1 MIAPTT
7 ATLEDAVAEL
17 VAAGSGVDYNSVL
30 SGNKGT
36 PVPDELFA
44 SLVLIHQAIEGVPA
58 TVMSL
63 ASDEADLD
71 ALTIA
76 TVRGRYSVQWFR
88 TGAHNAA
95 ARLSVW
101 VWSPEGVAQAQKS
114 DLTVLRV
121 SDVRHLDDVVSGA
134 WEERA
139 GLDIDVGYTQKIDQT
154 VGRLK
159 AAPIEVG
166 AGGSTETITVEV

>member
-7 ATLEDAVAEL
+7 QSLERAVRGF
-17 VAAGSGVDYNSVL
+17 VAVGSGLESRRVRP
-30 SGNKGT
+30 GNQGG
-36 PVPDELFA
+36 PVPDGLFA
-44 SLVLIHQAIEGVPA
+44 SVMLIHQAIEGIPA

-63 ASDEADLD
+63 ASGEADLN
-71 ALTIA
+71 ALTVA

-88 TGAHNAA
+88 TGAHDASK
-95 ARLSVW
+95 RLSVW
-101 VWSPEGVAQAQKS
+101 VWSPEGVAQAQQA

-121 SDVRHLDDVVSGA
+121 SDVRQLDDVVSGA

-139 GLDIDVGYTQKIDQT
+139 GLDIDVGYTQRIDQT
-154 VGRLK
+154 VDYLK

>member
-7 ATLEDAVAEL
+7 ARLEDAVAEL
-17 VAAGSGVDYNSVL
+17 VAAGSGLDYNSVL

-36 PVPDELFA
+36 PVPDGLFA
-44 SLVLIHQAIEGVPA
+44 SLVLIHQAIEGIPA

-63 ASDEADLD
+63 APDGADLN
-71 ALTIA
+71 APTVA

-88 TGAHNAA
+88 TGAHDAA
-95 ARLSVW
+95 TRLSVW
-101 VWSPEGVAQAQKS
+101 AWSPEGVAQAQQA

-121 SDVRHLDDVVSGA
+121 SDVRQLDDVVSGA

-139 GLDIDVGYTQKIDQT
+139 GVDIDIGYRQVVEET
-154 VGRLK
+154 VAYLR
-159 AAPIEVG
+159 AAPIEIG
-166 AGGSTETITVEV
+166 AGGSAETITVEV

>member
-7 ATLEDAVAEL
+7 QSLERTIRGL
-17 VAAGSGVDYNSVL
+17 VAAGSDLESRRVRP
-30 SGNKGT
+30 GNQGGA
-36 PVPDELFA
+36 VPNDLFA
-44 SLVLIHQAIEGVPA
+44 TVVLIHQDIKGIPA

-63 ASDEADLD
+63 ASNGADLN
-71 ALTIA
+71 APTIA
-76 TVRGRYSVQWFR
+76 TVRGRYSVQWFH
-88 TGAHNAA
+88 TGAHDAA
-95 ARLSVW
+95 KRLSVW
-101 VWSPEGVAQAQKS
+101 VWSPEGVAQAQQA

-121 SDVRHLDDVVSGA
+121 SDVRQLDDVVSGA

>member
-7 ATLEDAVAEL
+7 QSLERAIRGL
-17 VAAGSGVDYNSVL
+17 VAAGSDLESRRVRP
-30 SGNKGT
+30 GNQGGA
-36 PVPDELFA
+36 VPNDLFA
-44 SLVLIHQAIEGVPA
+44 TVVLIHQDIEGIPA

-88 TGAHNAA
+88 TGAHDAA
-95 ARLSVW
+95 TRLSVW

-121 SDVRHLDDVVSGA
+121 SDVRQLDEVVSEA

-166 AGGSTETITVEV
+166 AGGSTEPITVEV

>member
-1 MIAPTT
+1 M
-7 ATLEDAVAEL
+7 
-17 VAAGSGVDYNSVL
+17 
-30 SGNKGT
+30 
-36 PVPDELFA
+36 
-44 SLVLIHQAIEGVPA
+44 VLIHQAIEGIPA

-88 TGAHNAA
+88 TGAHDAA
-95 ARLSVW
+95 KRLSVW
-101 VWSPEGVAQAQKS
+101 VWSPEGVAQAQQA

-121 SDVRHLDDVVSGA
+121 SDVRQLDDVVSGA

-139 GLDIDVGYTQKIDQT
+139 GLDIEVGYTQKIDQT

-166 AGGSTETITVEV
+166 TGGSTETITVEV

>member
-7 ATLEDAVAEL
+7 ASLEDAVTEL
-17 VAAGSGVDYNSVL
+17 VAAGSGLDYNSVR
-30 SGNKGT
+30 SGNKGAS
-36 PVPDELFA
+36 VPDGLFA
-44 SLVLIHQAIEGVPA
+44 SLVLIHQVIEGIPA

-63 ASDEADLD
+63 ASDEADLN

-88 TGAHNAA
+88 TGAHDAA
-95 ARLSVW
+95 TRLSVW
-101 VWSPEGVAQAQKS
+101 VWSPEGVAQAQQA

-121 SDVRHLDDVVSGA
+121 SDVRQLDDVVSGA

-139 GLDIDVGYTQKIDQT
+139 GLDIEVGHTQQIDQT
-154 VGRLK
+154 AGRLK

-166 AGGSTETITVEV
+166 AGGSTETSTVEV

>member
-7 ATLEDAVAEL
+7 QSLERAIRGL
-17 VAAGSGVDYNSVL
+17 VAAGSELESRRVRP
-30 SGNKGT
+30 GNQGGA
-36 PVPDELFA
+36 VPNDLFA
-44 SLVLIHQAIEGVPA
+44 TVVLIHQDIEGIPA

-63 ASDEADLD
+63 ASDGADLN
-71 ALTIA
+71 APTVA

-88 TGAHNAA
+88 TGAHDAA
-95 ARLSVW
+95 KRLSVW
-101 VWSPEGVAQAQKS
+101 VWSPEGVAQAQQA

-121 SDVRHLDDVVSGA
+121 SDVRQLDDVVSGA

-139 GLDIDVGYTQKIDQT
+139 GVDIDVGYRQVVEET
-154 VGRLK
+154 VDYLR

>member
-1 MIAPTT
+1 M
-7 ATLEDAVAEL
+7 AEL
-17 VAAGSGVDYNSVL
+17 VASGSGVDYNSVL

-36 PVPDELFA
+36 PVPDGLFA
-44 SLVLIHQAIEGVPA
+44 SLAMIHQAIEGMPA

-63 ASDEADLD
+63 ASGDTDLN
-71 ALTIA
+71 APTVA

-88 TGAHNAA
+88 TGAHDAA
-95 ARLSVW
+95 NRLSVW
-101 VWSPEGVAQAQKS
+101 VWSLEGAAQAQKA

-121 SDVRHLDDVVSGA
+121 SDVRQLDDVVSGA

-139 GLDIDVGYTQKIDQT
+139 GLDIDVGYTQRIDET

-159 AAPIEVG
+159 AALIEVG

>member
-7 ATLEDAVAEL
+7 ARLEDAVAEL

-36 PVPDELFA
+36 LVPDGLFA
-44 SLVLIHQAIEGVPA
+44 SLVLIHQAIEGIPA

-63 ASDEADLD
+63 ASDEADLN
-71 ALTIA
+71 ALTVA

-95 ARLSVW
+95 TRLSVW
-101 VWSPEGVAQAQKS
+101 VWSPEGVAQAQQA

-121 SDVRHLDDVVSGA
+121 SEFGSSTTWCLGP
-134 WEERA
+134 
-139 GLDIDVGYTQKIDQT
+139 
-154 VGRLK
+154 GRNEQGWTLK
-159 AAPIEVG
+159 LATRRRSTRRLAA
-166 AGGSTETITVEV
+166 

>member
-1 MIAPTT
+1 MIAPT
-7 ATLEDAVAEL
+7 AASLEDAVAKL
-17 VAAGSGVDYNSVL
+17 VAAGSGVDYNRVR
-30 SGNKGT
+30 SGNKGAS
-36 PVPDELFA
+36 VPDGLFA
-44 SLVLIHQAIEGVPA
+44 SLVLVHQAIEGMPA

-63 ASDEADLD
+63 ASGEADLN
-71 ALTIA
+71 APTVA

-88 TGAHNAA
+88 TGAHDAA
-95 ARLSVW
+95 TRLSVW

-121 SDVRHLDDVVSGA
+121 SDVRQLDDVVSGA

>member
-36 PVPDELFA
+36 PVLDELFA
-44 SLVLIHQAIEGVPA
+44 SLVLIHQAIEGIPA

-88 TGAHNAA
+88 TGAHDAA
-95 ARLSVW
+95 KRLSVW
-101 VWSPEGVAQAQKS
+101 VWSPEGVAQAQQA

-121 SDVRHLDDVVSGA
+121 SDVRQLDDVVSGA

-139 GLDIDVGYTQKIDQT
+139 GLDIEVGYTQKIDQT

-166 AGGSTETITVEV
+166 TGGSTETITVEV

>member
-7 ATLEDAVAEL
+7 QEVERAVRAL
-17 VAAGSGVDYNSVL
+17 VAQGSELEPRRVRP
-30 SGNKGT
+30 GNQGGIA
-36 PVPDELFA
+36 PDGLFA
-44 SLVLIHQAIEGVPA
+44 TVMLIHQDIEGIPA

-63 ASDEADLD
+63 ASDGADLN
-71 ALTIA
+71 APTVA

-88 TGAHNAA
+88 TGAHDAA
-95 ARLSVW
+95 KRLSVW
-101 VWSPEGVAQAQKS
+101 VWSPEGVAKAQGA

-121 SDVRHLDDVVSGA
+121 SDVRQLDDVVSGV

-139 GLDIDVGYTQKIDQT
+139 GLDIDVGYTQRIDQT
-154 VGRLK
+154 VDYLK

-166 AGGSTETITVEV
+166 AVGSTETITVEV

>member
-1 MIAPTT
+1 M
-7 ATLEDAVAEL
+7 AEL

-88 TGAHNAA
+88 TGAHDAA

-101 VWSPEGVAQAQKS
+101 VWSPEGVAQAQQA

-121 SDVRHLDDVVSGA
+121 SDVRQLDDVVSGA
-134 WEERA
+134 WKERA

>member
-7 ATLEDAVAEL
+7 ASLEDAVTEL
-17 VAAGSGVDYNSVL
+17 VAAGSGLDYNSVR
-30 SGNKGT
+30 SGNKGAS
-36 PVPDELFA
+36 VPDGLFA
-44 SLVLIHQAIEGVPA
+44 SLVLIHQVIEGIPA

-63 ASDEADLD
+63 ASDEADLN

-88 TGAHNAA
+88 TGAHDAA
-95 ARLSVW
+95 TRLSVW
-101 VWSPEGVAQAQKS
+101 VWSPEGVAQAQQA

-121 SDVRHLDDVVSGA
+121 SDVRQLDDVVSGA

-139 GLDIDVGYTQKIDQT
+139 GLDIEVGHTQQIDRT

-166 AGGSTETITVEV
+166 AGGSTETSTQST

>member
-1 MIAPTT
+1 MIALTT
-7 ATLEDAVAEL
+7 QEVERAVRGL
-17 VAAGSGVDYNSVL
+17 VAQGSELEPRRVRP
-30 SGNKGT
+30 GNQRGT
-36 PVPDELFA
+36 VPDELFA
-44 SLVLIHQAIEGVPA
+44 SLALIHQGIEGIPA

-63 ASDEADLD
+63 ASDEADLN
-71 ALTIA
+71 ALTMA

-88 TGAHNAA
+88 TGAHDAA
-95 ARLSVW
+95 TRLSVW

-121 SDVRHLDDVVSGA
+121 SDVRQLDDVVSGA

-139 GLDIDVGYTQKIDQT
+139 GLDIDVGYTQRIDQT

-166 AGGSTETITVEV
+166 AGGSAETITVEV

>member
-1 MIAPTT
+1 MGK
-7 ATLEDAVAEL
+7 L
-17 VAAGSGVDYNSVL
+17 VAAGSSLDYNSVL

-36 PVPDELFA
+36 LVPDGLFA

-63 ASDEADLD
+63 ASDEADLN
-71 ALTIA
+71 ALTVA

-88 TGAHNAA
+88 TGAHDAA
-95 ARLSVW
+95 KRLSVW
-101 VWSPEGVAQAQKS
+101 AWSLEGVAQAHKVG
-114 DLTVLRV
+114 LTVLRV
-121 SDVRHLDDVVSGA
+121 SDVRQLDNVVSGV

-139 GLDIDVGYTQKIDQT
+139 GLDIDVGYTQRIDQT

-159 AAPIEVG
+159 AVPIEVG
-166 AGGSTETITVEV
+166 PGGSTETITVEV

>member
-7 ATLEDAVAEL
+7 ASLEDAVAEL
-17 VAAGSGVDYNSVL
+17 VAAGSGLDYNRVV

-36 PVPDELFA
+36 PVPDGLFA
-44 SLVLIHQAIEGVPA
+44 SLVLIHQATEGIPA
-58 TVMSL
+58 TLMSL
-63 ASDEADLD
+63 APGGADLN
-71 ALTIA
+71 APTIA

-88 TGAHNAA
+88 TGAHDAA
-95 ARLSVW
+95 TRLSVW
-101 VWSPEGVAQAQKS
+101 AWSPEGVAKAQGA

-121 SDVRHLDDVVSGA
+121 SDVRQLDDVVSGV

-139 GLDIDVGYTQKIDQT
+139 GLDIEVGYTQRIDQT

-159 AAPIEVG
+159 AVPIEVG
-166 AGGSTETITVEV
+166 PGGSTETITVEV

>member
-1 MIAPTT
+1 MIAPAT
-7 ATLEDAVAEL
+7 ASLEDTVAEL
-17 VAAGSGVDYNSVL
+17 VAAGSGVDYNHVV

-36 PVPDELFA
+36 PVPDRLFA
-44 SLVLIHQAIEGVPA
+44 SLVLIHQAIEGIPA
-58 TVMSL
+58 TLMSL
-63 ASDEADLD
+63 ASGEADLN
-71 ALTIA
+71 ALTAA

-88 TGAHNAA
+88 TGAHDAA
-95 ARLSVW
+95 TRLSVW

-121 SDVRHLDDVVSGA
+121 SDVRQLDDVVSGA

-139 GLDIDVGYTQKIDQT
+139 GLDIEVGYTQKIDQT

>member
-7 ATLEDAVAEL
+7 QEMERAVRGL
-17 VAAGSGVDYNSVL
+17 VAQGSELEPRRVRP
-30 SGNKGT
+30 GNQRGIA
-36 PVPDELFA
+36 PDGLFA
-44 SLVLIHQAIEGVPA
+44 SLVLIHQAIEGMPA

-63 ASDEADLD
+63 ASGEADLN
-71 ALTIA
+71 APTVA

-88 TGAHNAA
+88 EGARDAA
-95 ARLSVW
+95 SRLSVW
-101 VWSPEGVAQAQKS
+101 VWSPEGAAQAQKS
-114 DLTVLRV
+114 GLTVMRV
-121 SDVRHLDDVVSGA
+121 SDVRQLDDVVSGA

-139 GLDIDVGYTQKIDQT
+139 GLDIDVGYTQRIDKT

>member
-1 MIAPTT
+1 MITPAT
-7 ATLEDAVAEL
+7 ARLEDAVAEL
-17 VAAGSGVDYNSVL
+17 VAAGSGVGYNSVL
-30 SGNKGT
+30 SGNKGI
-36 PVPDELFA
+36 PVPDGLFA
-44 SLVLIHQAIEGVPA
+44 SLVLIHQAIEGIPA

-63 ASDEADLD
+63 APGEADLN
-71 ALTIA
+71 APTVA

-88 TGAHNAA
+88 TGAHDAA
-95 ARLSVW
+95 TRLSVW
-101 VWSPEGVAQAQKS
+101 VWSSEGVAQSQKS

-121 SDVRHLDDVVSGA
+121 SDVRQLDDVVSGA

-139 GLDIDVGYTQKIDQT
+139 GLDIEVGYTQKIDQT

>member
-7 ATLEDAVAEL
+7 ASLEDAVAEL

-36 PVPDELFA
+36 LVPDGLFA
-44 SLVLIHQAIEGVPA
+44 SLALIHQAIEGIPA

-76 TVRGRYSVQWFR
+76 TARGRYSVQWFR
-88 TGAHNAA
+88 TGAHDAA
-95 ARLSVW
+95 NRLSVW
-101 VWSPEGVAQAQKS
+101 VWSPEGVAQAQQA

-121 SDVRHLDDVVSGA
+121 SDVRQLDDVVSGA

-166 AGGSTETITVEV
+166 AGSSAETITVEV

>member
-7 ATLEDAVAEL
+7 ARLEDAVAEL

-36 PVPDELFA
+36 PVPDGLFA
-44 SLVLIHQAIEGVPA
+44 SLALIHHAIEGMPA

-63 ASDEADLD
+63 ASGETDLN
-71 ALTIA
+71 APTVA

-88 TGAHNAA
+88 TGAHDAA
-95 ARLSVW
+95 NRLSVW
-101 VWSPEGVAQAQKS
+101 VWSPEGAAQAQKA

-121 SDVRHLDDVVSGA
+121 SDVRQLDDVVSGA

-139 GLDIDVGYTQKIDQT
+139 GLDIDVGYTQRIDQT

-159 AAPIEVG
+159 AALIEVG
-166 AGGSTETITVEV
+166 AGGSAEAITVEV

>member
-7 ATLEDAVAEL
+7 ARLEDAVAEL
-17 VAAGSGVDYNSVL
+17 VTAGSALDYNSVL

-36 PVPDELFA
+36 LVPDGLFA
-44 SLVLIHQAIEGVPA
+44 SLVLIHQVIEGIPA

-63 ASDEADLD
+63 APGGADLD

-88 TGAHNAA
+88 TGAHDAA
-95 ARLSVW
+95 TRLSVW
-101 VWSPEGVAQAQKS
+101 AWSPEGVAQAQKA
-114 DLTVLRV
+114 DLTVMRV
-121 SDVRHLDDVVSGA
+121 SDVRQLDDVVSEA

-139 GLDIDVGYTQKIDQT
+139 GLDIDVGYTQRTDQT

-159 AAPIEVG
+159 AVPIEVG
-166 AGGSTETITVEV
+166 TDGSTETITVEV

>member
-7 ATLEDAVAEL
+7 ATLEDAVGEL
-17 VAAGSGVDYNSVL
+17 VAAGSGLDYNSVL

-36 PVPDELFA
+36 LVPDGLFA

-63 ASDEADLD
+63 APGGTDLD

-88 TGAHNAA
+88 TGAHDAA
-95 ARLSVW
+95 TRLSVW
-101 VWSPEGVAQAQKS
+101 VWSPEGVAQAQQA

-121 SDVRHLDDVVSGA
+121 SDVRQLDEVVSEA

-139 GLDIDVGYTQKIDQT
+139 GLDIDVGYTQRIDQT

-159 AAPIEVG
+159 ATPIEVR

>member
-7 ATLEDAVAEL
+7 ASLEDTVTEL
-17 VAAGSGVDYNSVL
+17 VAAGSGVDYNRVR
-30 SGNKGT
+30 SGNKGAS
-36 PVPDELFA
+36 VPDGLFA
-44 SLVLIHQAIEGVPA
+44 SLVLIHQAIEGIPA

-63 ASDEADLD
+63 APDEADLN
-71 ALTIA
+71 ALTAA

-88 TGAHNAA
+88 TGAHDAA
-95 ARLSVW
+95 TRLSVW
-101 VWSPEGVAQAQKS
+101 VWSPKGVAQAQKS

-121 SDVRHLDDVVSGA
+121 SDVRQLDDVVSGV

-139 GLDIDVGYTQKIDQT
+139 GLDIEVGYMQKIDQT

-159 AAPIEVG
+159 AALIEVG